1 MNIIRAL
8 KWRIMFATFIDFS
21 IVLCISSNCI
31 SCASQ
36 RKLNNGITWSDES
49 TLKLSSKQQ
58 ITTKIHMHHSLQRNV
73 CDNRTES
80 IQPAI
85 DQGSVGRLVG
95 HNLEFHIPKSIST
108 LLHWLWKAIKGV
120 RKHKM
125 ENDVHRFCTAAHK
138 KRHWFQDNSTDRNRR
153 VIAICSLNSRL
164 LTETTNN
171 AMCSTHARSHVH
183 AHSNPLIDHMCITNW
198 CSVRLSFRCGKK
210 SEKPWQSPKLDGDF
224 MFWSRKKSL
233 THRTQARQGDSWRT
247 KFIPI

>member
-1 MNIIRAL
+1 
-8 KWRIMFATFIDFS
+8 
-21 IVLCISSNCI
+21 
-31 SCASQ
+31 
-36 RKLNNGITWSDES
+36 
-49 TLKLSSKQQ
+49 
-58 ITTKIHMHHSLQRNV
+58 MHHSLQRNV

-95 HNLEFHIPKSIST
+95 QNLEFHIPKSIST

-138 KRHWFQDNSTDRNRR
+138 KRHWFQLNSTDRNRR

-171 AMCSTHARSHVH
+171 AMRSTHAH

-210 SEKPWQSPKLDGDF
+210 VKNLGNHQNWMVILCSD
-224 MFWSRKKSL
+224 RKGKFNAQNTSK
-233 THRTQARQGDSWRT
+233 ARW
-247 KFIPI
+247 